1 MPKELLFEL
10 IKNKNIF
17 TLLLIIAVY
26 LLNWTVI
33 LKLGLV
39 ILRCNIDTKRIIF
52 PWALFGVV
60 YSLFAKQFV
69 LNFLYFISSMF
80 VIYLL
85 LLIISKAR
93 ADKVFFAALMSLIIV
108 VFSFLLIGQPLLL
121 HSELRAIMFGSTGVI
136 IGSLVE
142 AILPIFFVLVYRNK
156 KLSEK
161 NKDKSY
167 FLNVTFNM
175 ILLFIVYCLFA
186 IIFYLL
192 VNYEQTILWQVL
204 ISEIVLISV
213 TFFVFYRI
221 KTVFKKEQQKS
232 EENHSTYLLR
242 TILSKQREYRNFFQ
256 VIRAMAEGGKTGEI
270 VDYIDDILV
279 EMSSVDID
287 EENPIFTSLQVAEQ
301 IKAKEKGIIINTT
314 TKASLSELKDPVKVY
329 NIFKDLLQYFVAYEE
344 NIKDDQHRL
353 NIEVSEDEHYYSF
366 MIMRQTQEG
375 EECADPRAENS
386 PRDGDQTLQLIKKR
400 IKQLHGKL
408 YFLYRGDELV
418 GCLFKVGKNK
428 PKQFPFSIAFY
439 L

>member
-1 MPKELLFEL
+1 
-10 IKNKNIF
+10 
-17 TLLLIIAVY
+17 
-26 LLNWTVI
+26 
-33 LKLGLV
+33 
-39 ILRCNIDTKRIIF
+39 
-52 PWALFGVV
+52 
-60 YSLFAKQFV
+60 
-69 LNFLYFISSMF
+69 MF

>member
-1 MPKELLFEL
+1 
-10 IKNKNIF
+10 
-17 TLLLIIAVY
+17 
-26 LLNWTVI
+26 
-33 LKLGLV
+33 
-39 ILRCNIDTKRIIF
+39 
-52 PWALFGVV
+52 
-60 YSLFAKQFV
+60 
-69 LNFLYFISSMF
+69 
-80 VIYLL
+80 
-85 LLIISKAR
+85 
-93 ADKVFFAALMSLIIV
+93 
-108 VFSFLLIGQPLLL
+108 
-121 HSELRAIMFGSTGVI
+121 MFGSTGVI

-428 PKQFPFSIAFY
+428 PKQFPFSIAFTCSTP
-439 L
+439 